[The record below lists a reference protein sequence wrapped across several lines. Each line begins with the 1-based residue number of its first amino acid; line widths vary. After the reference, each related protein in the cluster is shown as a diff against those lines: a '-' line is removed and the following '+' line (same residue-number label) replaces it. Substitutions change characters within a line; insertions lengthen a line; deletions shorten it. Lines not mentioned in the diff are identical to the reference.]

1 MGIKKDI
8 SKWWADN
15 PMTYGKEHGTTT
27 YDEDLGEESIDFKTR
42 EFFERADREMF
53 SWNTPLH
60 DDSGKFG
67 KIYPF
72 AKYAGKK
79 VLEIG
84 CGMGGM
90 SMLWAQAGAEMTAC
104 DLNPVAVEQT
114 TRRFELFDLKGRVQR
129 EDANN
134 LSFADD
140 SFDYVYSW
148 GVLHHSP
155 DLERSVAE
163 LFRVLKPGGE
173 FGVMLYNRRS
183 LAHWWMTLWVEGFL
197 HAESRFLDELQLSSR
212 YGDGFNQEG
221 NPHTWPVTRSEMRT
235 MFGRHARNVDI
246 RILGTEMDSYF
257 FLLPGLYRLVPK
269 TLLKPWA
276 RRFGWS
282 LWISGKKD

>member
-1 MGIKKDI
+1 MDIKKDI

-27 YDEDLGEESIDFKTR
+27 YDEDQGEESIDFKTR

-90 SMLWAQAGAEMTAC
+90 SMLWAQSGAEITAC

-197 HAESRFLDELQLSSR
+197 HAESRFLDELQISSR

-269 TLLKPWA
+269 ALLKPWA